1 MNNNEYKNLYD
12 QLKKILKEYN
22 LTWVVEQVNETI
34 REGKIVNVEE
44 SFPRKSKTKT
54 HRIKKEN
61 FSEKEKLF
69 LLIDAFERIIL
80 DSSEIENELNEFL
93 TEENRESI
101 LDPKLLFSEEDDED
115 YQVIFYTDS
124 VKVRQQ
130 IAMELKNLLDML
142 RKEVNK

>member
-1 MNNNEYKNLYD
+1 MDNNEYKNLYD
-12 QLKKILKEYN
+12 QLKKILSEYN

-34 REGKIVNVEE
+34 HEGKIVNVEE
-44 SFPRKSKTKT
+44 SLPRKSKTKT
-54 HRIKKEN
+54 HRIKQEN

-124 VKVRQQ
+124 VKLRQQ

>member
-1 MNNNEYKNLYD
+1 MNNNEYKNLYY
-12 QLKKILKEYN
+12 QLKKILNEYN

-44 SFPRKSKTKT
+44 SLPRKSKTKT
-54 HRIKKEN
+54 HRIKQEN

-101 LDPKLLFSEEDDED
+101 LDPKILFSEEDDED

-142 RKEVNK
+142 RKEVNN